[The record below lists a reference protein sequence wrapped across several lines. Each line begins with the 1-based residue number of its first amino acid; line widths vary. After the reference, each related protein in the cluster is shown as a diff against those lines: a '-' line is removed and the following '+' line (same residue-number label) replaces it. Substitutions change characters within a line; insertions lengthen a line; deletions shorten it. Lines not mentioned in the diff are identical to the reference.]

1 MNRRN
6 LLGLSTIVAMGF
18 ALLSGNAL
26 AQQAGP
32 TMHKY
37 LSRAVITPEGIKN
50 FQKQKP
56 TALKVGIAK
65 FAESVGGKLE
75 SWYFDFAHH
84 IGWAIVDYPD
94 DVSAAAAAMTVQA
107 AGFATI
113 TLTPLITAEEA
124 DKAFE
129 KSAVTRPP
137 QLQ

>member
-1 MNRRN
+1 MNRPS
-6 LLGLSTIVAMGF
+6 LLVSSMIAAIGF
-18 ALLSGNAL
+18 ALLPGNAI
-26 AQQAGP
+26 AQQAGT

-37 LSRAVITPEGIKN
+37 LSRAVITSEGIKN

-56 TALKVGIAK
+56 TALKAGIAK

-75 SWYFDFAHH
+75 VWYFDYANH
-84 IGWAIVDYPD
+84 IGWAIIDYPD
-94 DVSAAAAAMTVQA
+94 DVAAAAAAMTIQA

-129 KSAVTRPP
+129 KSAITRPP